1 MIWMTG
7 ETKGPA
13 RGRGIP
19 VLSLLTE
26 VRPGE
31 ALSAVLLALNV
42 FLLLGSYYLLKTV
55 REALILSQSG
65 AEVKSYAAAGQA
77 LLLLI
82 VIPLYGMLAA
92 KIPRL
97 KLIAATTLFFVT
109 NLALF
114 YLGGKAGMREG
125 VAFYLWLGVYNN
137 FVIAQ
142 FWGFANDIYTEEQG
156 KRLFPLIGIGSSLG
170 AWLGAEFAK
179 QIFRPLG
186 PYNMMILV
194 CGVLVF
200 SLLLTWLVNRKATTG
215 NAAQKELANRTLSS
229 KGGFQLIF
237 QDKYLLLI
245 AALILVLNIVNTTGE
260 FLLGKVVIAEANKV
274 IGAAPELEDARGR
287 FIGGFYGDF
296 YGVVNLLGFLM
307 QAFLA
312 SRIFKF
318 MGVRGAIFILPVIAL
333 GGYSLLMAAP
343 VLAAVRFTK
352 TLENST
358 DYSIQNMVRHAL
370 FLITSR
376 EAKYKAKAA
385 IDTFVVR
392 AGDVLQ
398 AGIVFAGT
406 SAGLGIS
413 QFAMI
418 CVAFTL
424 VWLFI
429 AWRLYLRHKEQE
441 REYLVGAAPAVA

>member
-1 MIWMTG
+1 MSN
-7 ETKGPA
+7 ESKNPS
-13 RGRGIP
+13 GRGSAI
-19 VLSLLTE
+19 LSLLTE

-31 ALSAVLLALNV
+31 AMSAMLLALNV
-42 FLLLGSYYLLKTV
+42 FMLLGSYYLLKTV

-65 AEVKSYAAAGQA
+65 AEIKSYAAAGQA

-92 KIPRL
+92 RVPRL
-97 KLIAATTLFFVT
+97 KLIAITTLFFVS

-114 YLGGKAGMREG
+114 YLGGKAGWREG
-125 VAFYLWLGVYNN
+125 IAFYLWLGVYNN
-137 FVIAQ
+137 FVVAQ

-156 KRLFPLIGIGSSLG
+156 KRLFPLVGIGSSLG

-179 QIFRPLG
+179 RIFQPIG

-194 CGVLVF
+194 GGMLLF
-200 SLLLTWLVNRKATTG
+200 SLAITWVVNRNATKG
-215 NAAQKELANRTLSS
+215 NATQKDLANRTLSS
-229 KGGFQLIF
+229 DGGFQLIF
-237 QDKYLLLI
+237 RDRYLMLI
-245 AALILVLNIVNTTGE
+245 AALILVLNIVNSTGE
-260 FLLGKVVIAEANKV
+260 FLLGKVVIAEANRIV
-274 IGAAPELEDARGR
+274 GAAPEFEDARGR

-296 YGVVNLLGFLM
+296 YGVVNLVGFLM

-318 MGVRGAIFILPVIAL
+318 MGVRGAIFILPTIAL
-333 GGYSLLMAAP
+333 GGYGLLMVTP
-343 VLAAVRFTK
+343 MLAAVRLTK

-398 AGIVFAGT
+398 AGVVFAGT

-418 CVAFTL
+418 CVGFTL

-429 AWRLYLRHKEQE
+429 AWRLFLRHKEQE
-441 REYLVGAAPAVA
+441 REYFETAPAAA

>member
-1 MIWMTG
+1 MSNEPKNQSG
-7 ETKGPA
+7 RGPA
-13 RGRGIP
+13 I
-19 VLSLLTE
+19 LSLLTE

-31 ALSAVLLALNV
+31 AMSAMLLALNV
-42 FLLLGSYYLLKTV
+42 FMLLGSYYLLKTV

-65 AEVKSYAAAGQA
+65 AEVKSYSAAGQA

-92 KIPRL
+92 RVPRL
-97 KLIAATTLFFVT
+97 KLIAITTLFFVS

-114 YLGGKAGMREG
+114 YLGGKAGWREG
-125 VAFYLWLGVYNN
+125 IAFYLWLGVYNN
-137 FVIAQ
+137 FVVAQ

-179 QIFRPLG
+179 RIFQPIG

-194 CGVLVF
+194 GGM
-200 SLLLTWLVNRKATTG
+200 LLLSLTLTWVVNRNATQG
-215 NAAQKELANRTLSS
+215 NAAQKELASRTLSS
-229 KGGFQLIF
+229 DGGFQLIF
-237 QDKYLLLI
+237 RDRYLMLI
-245 AALILVLNIVNTTGE
+245 AALILVLNIVNSTGE
-260 FLLGKVVIAEANKV
+260 FLLGKVVIAEANRIV
-274 IGAAPELEDARGR
+274 GAAPELEDARGR

-296 YGVVNLLGFLM
+296 YGVVNLVGFLM

-318 MGVRGAIFILPVIAL
+318 MGVRGAIFILPTIAL
-333 GGYSLLMAAP
+333 GGYGLLMVTP
-343 VLAAVRFTK
+343 MLAAVRLTK

-392 AGDVLQ
+392 TGDVLQ
-398 AGIVFAGT
+398 AGVVFAGT

-424 VWLFI
+424 IWLFI
-429 AWRLYLRHKEQE
+429 AWRLFLRHKEQE
-441 REYLVGAAPAVA
+441 QEYFATAPTAA

>member
-1 MIWMTG
+1 MSRMSTEPKDKKAG
-7 ETKGPA
+7 KGPSA
-13 RGRGIP
+13 I
-19 VLSLLTE
+19 LSLLTE

-31 ALSAVLLALNV
+31 AVGAMLLALNV

-55 REALILSQSG
+55 RESLILSQSG

-77 LLLLI
+77 VLLLI

-92 KIPRL
+92 KLPRM
-97 KLIAATTLFFVT
+97 KLIAFTTLFFVS

-114 YLGGKAGMREG
+114 YIGGKSGMREG
-125 VAFYLWLGVYNN
+125 IAFYLWLGVYNN

-179 QIFRPLG
+179 RIFQPLG

-194 CGVLVF
+194 AGMLLVC
-200 SLLLTWLVNRKATTG
+200 LLVTWFVNRSSTK
-215 NAAQKELANRTLSS
+215 NEAQRKLAKSTLSS
-229 KGGFQLIF
+229 EGGFQMIF
-237 QDKYLLLI
+237 KDRYLMLI
-245 AALILVLNIVNTTGE
+245 AALILVLNIVNSTGE
-260 FLLGKVVIAEANKV
+260 FLLGKVVIQEAV
-274 IGAAPELEDARGR
+274 RVVGAAPELEEARGR

-296 YGVVNLLGFLM
+296 YGVVNLTGFLM

-312 SRIFKF
+312 SRIFKL
-318 MGVRGAIFILPVIAL
+318 MGVRGAIFILPTIAL
-333 GGYSLLMAAP
+333 GGYSLLLVAP
-343 VLAAVRFTK
+343 MLAAVRLAK
-352 TLENST
+352 ILENST
-358 DYSIQNMVRHAL
+358 DYSIQNTVRQAL

-392 AGDVLQ
+392 SGDVLQ

-406 SAGLGIS
+406 SMGLSIR
-413 QFAMI
+413 QFAAIAVGM
-418 CVAFTL
+418 CVL
-424 VWLFI
+424 WLLI
-429 AWRLYLRHKEQE
+429 AWRLFREHKRQEQKYLE
-441 REYLVGAAPAVA
+441 AVPVTV